1 MGTLTYNATEELLPH
16 RTLGQLV
23 VLEIGVQE
31 AIKSRTVEKR
41 PQKAL
46 GGAMEVIKYRGEC
59 EWSITFEPVSGAML
73 DLMREFMAST
83 EGGEPFTIDIYGTA
97 SAPKRVKRT
106 DEGYSESPFMRRGG
120 ESVDMFE
127 MQIQVVE
134 L

>member
-1 MGTLTYNATEELLPH
+1 MGTIVYTATEELLPH
-16 RTLGQLV
+16 RQLGARV

-31 AIKSRTVEKR
+31 AIKSRRVEKR

-73 DLMREFMAST
+73 DQMREFMAST
-83 EGGEPFTIDIYGTA
+83 EGGEEFTIDIYGTA
-97 SAPKRVKRT
+97 STPKRVKRI
-106 DEGYSESPFMRRGG
+106 DEGYSENPFMRRGS
-120 ESVDMFE
+120 ESSDLFDT
-127 MQIQVVE
+127 QIQVVE